1 MKSYEIANSTVDSNY
16 SNTKQ
21 KTKEVNLKP
30 YLLSFGLMVGYTF
43 LSEWNKLVKSKI
55 R

>member
-1 MKSYEIANSTVDSNY
+1 MKSYEIANSIVDSNI
-16 SNTKQ
+16 KQ
-21 KTKEVNLKP
+21 QTKEVDLKP

-43 LSEWNKLVKSKI
+43 LTEWNKLVKSKI

>member
-1 MKSYEIANSTVDSNY
+1 MKSYEIANSTVDSN
-16 SNTKQ
+16 SNVKQ
-21 KTKEVNLKP
+21 QTKEVNLKP

>member
-1 MKSYEIANSTVDSNY
+1 MKSYEIANSTIHSNI
-16 SNTKQ
+16 KQ
-21 KTKEVNLKP
+21 QTKEVNLKP
-30 YLLSFGLMVGYTF
+30 YLVSFGLMVGYTF

>member
-1 MKSYEIANSTVDSNY
+1 MKSYEIANSTVDSNI
-16 SNTKQ
+16 KQ
-21 KTKEVNLKP
+21 KTKEVDLKP

-43 LSEWNKLVKSKI
+43 ISEWNKLVKSKI